1 MHFYDHYC
9 GTLNSALERLEITDA
24 LGQLLESE
32 AGMNALQAMTRKLQQ
47 ADASMFLVGNGASA
61 AFASHMALDWTKN
74 GRVRTHA
81 FNDSA
86 LLTAL
91 GNDLGYEDAFSAPLG
106 WYAASG
112 DLLVTISSSGSSPNI
127 LKCIAT
133 ARDKGLQVVTFSGF
147 KETNPSRRLG
157 DLNFYVPARTYGIVE
172 CAHQVLLHVWLDAF
186 MGVEEWSL
194 DVP

>member
-1 MHFYDHYC
+1 MHYYDHYC

-24 LGQLLESE
+24 QGQSLGSE
-32 AGMNALQAMTRKLQQ
+32 TGMNALQAMTQNVQR

-86 LLTAL
+86 LLTAM

-106 WYAASG
+106 WYAESG
-112 DLLVTISSSGSSPNI
+112 DMLVTISSSGSSPNI

-133 ARDKGLQVVTFSGF
+133 ARDKGLQVVTLSGF
-147 KETNPSRRLG
+147 QESNPSRGLG

-194 DVP
+194 GT